1 MKKFD
6 LKIKGKRKN
15 TIIHIAIIVVGIVF
29 TLLSN
34 FYEAMW
40 FDESY
45 SVAISAHSFG
55 EIWSIG
61 GHDVHPVLY
70 YWILHILRLIFGNN
84 IIVFKLFSAI
94 CISILGIIGF
104 THIRKDFGS
113 KVGILFSFFAFFLP
127 LNIIYAGQI
136 RMYPLAMLLVTLT
149 VIYAYRI
156 YKNKENKNIKNWI
169 LFGVFSLASAYTHY
183 YALAAAVM
191 INLVM
196 LVFLIKN
203 ALANKK
209 FTHNL
214 KAFIIVGIIQILA
227 YIPWLIYLLLQA
239 KQVSAG
245 YWIEIKFPGT
255 FIEMFTFQFTGN
267 LENDYES
274 LIKSFF
280 YSEYILKYKELKD
293 YLKKYPNDRR
303 IQEEMK
309 EIEDQTNKILAGNL
323 SVYDYNKIQK
333 KEKAY
338 FQELRKI
345 IKVDLTQMLANNIF
359 LKIDFLRQIG
369 ALNNYENEYNHTL
382 EKLSMPSSFRIND
395 KKTFEQELLDKDK
408 LKNYSI
414 SELVALNAF
423 WTNRLVK
430 EVERRNEVIYVLQN
444 SNNFMDFS
452 EGKEFELIDEDIM
465 YYLAE
470 YRAIVPYITKFKN
483 DKRNSGKAKSVDKN
497 SNLATVVFDIK
508 EIFEQED
515 IDYYGFN
522 DLDAMA
528 YNVLLLNNRSQLL
541 YDQKD
546 IAIQEMISFIVNTN
560 EYRNAGISFESDE
573 KENTNKPLIVID
585 LKGFNAPL
593 MLHMIKGSLTKN
605 VKNVSGKDAFPVYR
619 GGKDIIINSTQ
630 EGKYSAK
637 TNVLFKLNSQQRKD
651 ISARAGLVGPRDTN
665 ARYVTHISWML
676 NPKKD
681 MPELIREPKKV
692 ISLET
697 GEITVVEDEQV
708 RKR

>member
-1 MKKFD
+1 MTKSLTDRDVYFFRKD
-6 LKIKGKRKN
+6 LKSFQELISRMREASPKASILDCIQGYNNALEKLILKTN
-15 TIIHIAIIVVGIVF
+15 TIRSSQVYRYIALESLLNSRDYGSIINRINPKGYV
-29 TLLSN
+29 
-34 FYEAMW
+34 
-40 FDESY
+40 
-45 SVAISAHSFG
+45 
-55 EIWSIG
+55 
-61 GHDVHPVLY
+61 
-70 YWILHILRLIFGNN
+70 
-84 IIVFKLFSAI
+84 
-94 CISILGIIGF
+94 
-104 THIRKDFGS
+104 
-113 KVGILFSFFAFFLP
+113 FFA
-127 LNIIYAGQI
+127 N
-136 RMYPLAMLLVTLT
+136 
-149 VIYAYRI
+149 RI
-156 YKNKENKNIKNWI
+156 NSKEN
-169 LFGVFSLASAYTHY
+169 ASD
-183 YALAAAVM
+183 
-191 INLVM
+191 
-196 LVFLIKN
+196 K
-203 ALANKK
+203 
-209 FTHNL
+209 
-214 KAFIIVGIIQILA
+214 
-227 YIPWLIYLLLQA
+227 
-239 KQVSAG
+239 S
-245 YWIEIKFPGT
+245 IE
-255 FIEMFTFQFTGN
+255 FTGN

-303 IQEEMK
+303 IQEEFK
-309 EIEDQTNKILAGNL
+309 EIEDYTNKIVAGKL
-323 SVYDYNKIQK
+323 SAYDYNKIQR

-338 FQELRKI
+338 FQELRKM
-345 IKVDLTQMLANNIF
+345 IKVDLTQILANNIY

>member
-1 MKKFD
+1 MTKSLTDRDVYFFRKD
-6 LKIKGKRKN
+6 LKSFQELISRMREASPKASILDCIQGYNNALEELILKTN
-15 TIIHIAIIVVGIVF
+15 TIRSSQIYRYIAIESLLNSRDYNSIVNKMN
-29 TLLSN
+29 S
-34 FYEAMW
+34 
-40 FDESY
+40 
-45 SVAISAHSFG
+45 
-55 EIWSIG
+55 
-61 GHDVHPVLY
+61 
-70 YWILHILRLIFGNN
+70 
-84 IIVFKLFSAI
+84 
-94 CISILGIIGF
+94 
-104 THIRKDFGS
+104 
-113 KVGILFSFFAFFLP
+113 
-127 LNIIYAGQI
+127 
-136 RMYPLAMLLVTLT
+136 
-149 VIYAYRI
+149 
-156 YKNKENKNIKNWI
+156 KENTSGKD
-169 LFGVFSLASAYTHY
+169 
-183 YALAAAVM
+183 
-191 INLVM
+191 
-196 LVFLIKN
+196 
-203 ALANKK
+203 
-209 FTHNL
+209 
-214 KAFIIVGIIQILA
+214 
-227 YIPWLIYLLLQA
+227 
-239 KQVSAG
+239 
-245 YWIEIKFPGT
+245 IE
-255 FIEMFTFQFTGN
+255 FTGN
-267 LENDYES
+267 LQNDYQS
-274 LIKSFF
+274 LVKTFF
-280 YSEYILKYKELKD
+280 YSEYILRYKELKK
-293 YLKKYPNDRR
+293 YLKMYTNDRR
-303 IQEEMK
+303 IQEELK
-309 EIEDQTNKILAGNL
+309 EIEEHTNKIIAGKL

-338 FQELRKI
+338 FQELRKM
-345 IKVDLTQMLANNIF
+345 IKVDLTQILANNIY

-382 EKLSMPSSFRIND
+382 EKLSMPSSFRIKD
-395 KKTFEQELLDKDK
+395 RKTFEQELMDKNK
-408 LKNYSI
+408 LKNYSV

-651 ISARAGLVGPRDTN
+651 ILARAGLVGPRDTN

>member
-1 MKKFD
+1 MSLSRRIRLMTKSLTDRDVYFFRKD
-6 LKIKGKRKN
+6 LKSFQELISRMREASPKASILDCIQGYNNALEELILKTN
-15 TIIHIAIIVVGIVF
+15 TIRSSQIYRYIAIESLLNSRDYNSIVNKMN
-29 TLLSN
+29 S
-34 FYEAMW
+34 
-40 FDESY
+40 
-45 SVAISAHSFG
+45 
-55 EIWSIG
+55 
-61 GHDVHPVLY
+61 
-70 YWILHILRLIFGNN
+70 
-84 IIVFKLFSAI
+84 
-94 CISILGIIGF
+94 
-104 THIRKDFGS
+104 
-113 KVGILFSFFAFFLP
+113 
-127 LNIIYAGQI
+127 
-136 RMYPLAMLLVTLT
+136 
-149 VIYAYRI
+149 
-156 YKNKENKNIKNWI
+156 KENTSGKD
-169 LFGVFSLASAYTHY
+169 
-183 YALAAAVM
+183 
-191 INLVM
+191 
-196 LVFLIKN
+196 
-203 ALANKK
+203 
-209 FTHNL
+209 
-214 KAFIIVGIIQILA
+214 
-227 YIPWLIYLLLQA
+227 
-239 KQVSAG
+239 
-245 YWIEIKFPGT
+245 IE
-255 FIEMFTFQFTGN
+255 FTGN
-267 LENDYES
+267 LQNDYQS
-274 LIKSFF
+274 LVKTFF
-280 YSEYILKYKELKD
+280 YSEYILRYKELKK
-293 YLKKYPNDRR
+293 YLKMYPNDRR
-303 IQEEMK
+303 IQEELK
-309 EIEDQTNKILAGNL
+309 EIEEHTNKIIAGKL

-338 FQELRKI
+338 FQELRKM
-345 IKVDLTQMLANNIF
+345 IKVDLTQILANNIY

-382 EKLSMPSSFRIND
+382 EKLSMPSSFRIKD
-395 KKTFEQELLDKDK
+395 RKTFEQELMDKNK
-408 LKNYSI
+408 LKNYSV

-573 KENTNKPLIVID
+573 KANTNKPLIVID

-593 MLHMIKGSLTKN
+593 MLHMIKGSLTRS
-605 VKNVSGKDAFPVYR
+605 VKNVSGKDVFPVYR
-619 GGKDIIINSTQ
+619 GGKDFIVESSQRGRYT
-630 EGKYSAK
+630 AK
-637 TNVLFKLNSQQRKD
+637 TNLLFKLNSEQRKD
-651 ISARAGLVGPRDTN
+651 ISARAGLVGSKDTN
-665 ARYVTHISWML
+665 AKYVTHISWML

-697 GEITVVEDEQV
+697 GEITDMEEEQA
-708 RKR
+708 RRR

>member
-1 MKKFD
+1 MREASPKASILDCIQGYNNALEKLI
-6 LKIKGKRKN
+6 LKTN
-15 TIIHIAIIVVGIVF
+15 TIRSSQVYRYIALESLLNSRDYGSIINRINPKGYV
-29 TLLSN
+29 
-34 FYEAMW
+34 
-40 FDESY
+40 
-45 SVAISAHSFG
+45 
-55 EIWSIG
+55 
-61 GHDVHPVLY
+61 
-70 YWILHILRLIFGNN
+70 
-84 IIVFKLFSAI
+84 
-94 CISILGIIGF
+94 
-104 THIRKDFGS
+104 
-113 KVGILFSFFAFFLP
+113 FFA
-127 LNIIYAGQI
+127 N
-136 RMYPLAMLLVTLT
+136 
-149 VIYAYRI
+149 RI
-156 YKNKENKNIKNWI
+156 NSKEN
-169 LFGVFSLASAYTHY
+169 ASD
-183 YALAAAVM
+183 
-191 INLVM
+191 
-196 LVFLIKN
+196 K
-203 ALANKK
+203 
-209 FTHNL
+209 
-214 KAFIIVGIIQILA
+214 
-227 YIPWLIYLLLQA
+227 
-239 KQVSAG
+239 S
-245 YWIEIKFPGT
+245 IE
-255 FIEMFTFQFTGN
+255 FTGN

-323 SVYDYNKIQK
+323 SVYDYNKIQR

-573 KENTNKPLIVID
+573 MENTNKPLIVID

-593 MLHMIKGSLTKN
+593 MLHMIKGSLTRS
-605 VKNVSGKDAFPVYR
+605 VKNVSGKDVFPVYR
-619 GGKDIIINSTQ
+619 GGKDLIVESSQRGRYT
-630 EGKYSAK
+630 AK
-637 TNVLFKLNSQQRKD
+637 TNLLFKLNSEQRKD

-665 ARYVTHISWML
+665 AKYVTHISWML

-692 ISLET
+692 INLET
-697 GEITVVEDEQV
+697 GEITDMEEEQA
-708 RKR
+708 RRR

>member
-1 MKKFD
+1 MKLSKRISSMTKSLKERDIHFFRKD
-6 LKIKGKRKN
+6 LKSFQELISRMREASPKASILDCIQGYNNALEKLILKTN
-15 TIIHIAIIVVGIVF
+15 TIRSSQVYRYIALESLLNSRDYGSIINRINPKGYV
-29 TLLSN
+29 
-34 FYEAMW
+34 
-40 FDESY
+40 
-45 SVAISAHSFG
+45 
-55 EIWSIG
+55 
-61 GHDVHPVLY
+61 
-70 YWILHILRLIFGNN
+70 
-84 IIVFKLFSAI
+84 
-94 CISILGIIGF
+94 
-104 THIRKDFGS
+104 
-113 KVGILFSFFAFFLP
+113 FFA
-127 LNIIYAGQI
+127 N
-136 RMYPLAMLLVTLT
+136 
-149 VIYAYRI
+149 RI
-156 YKNKENKNIKNWI
+156 NSKEN
-169 LFGVFSLASAYTHY
+169 ASD
-183 YALAAAVM
+183 
-191 INLVM
+191 
-196 LVFLIKN
+196 K
-203 ALANKK
+203 
-209 FTHNL
+209 
-214 KAFIIVGIIQILA
+214 
-227 YIPWLIYLLLQA
+227 
-239 KQVSAG
+239 S
-245 YWIEIKFPGT
+245 IE
-255 FIEMFTFQFTGN
+255 FTGN

-323 SVYDYNKIQK
+323 SVYDYNKIQR

-573 KENTNKPLIVID
+573 MENTNKPLIVID

-593 MLHMIKGSLTKN
+593 MLHMIKGSLTRS
-605 VKNVSGKDAFPVYR
+605 VKNVSGKDVFPVYR
-619 GGKDIIINSTQ
+619 GGKDFIVESSQRGRYT
-630 EGKYSAK
+630 AK
-637 TNVLFKLNSQQRKD
+637 TNLLFKLNSEQRKD

-665 ARYVTHISWML
+665 AKYVTHISWML

-692 ISLET
+692 INLET
-697 GEITVVEDEQV
+697 GEITDMEEEQA
-708 RKR
+708 RRR

>member
-1 MKKFD
+1 MKLSKRISSMAKSLKERDILFFRKD
-6 LKIKGKRKN
+6 LKSFQELISRMREASPKASILDCIQGYNNALEKLILKTN
-15 TIIHIAIIVVGIVF
+15 TIRSSQVYRYIALESLLNSRDYGSIINRINPKGYV
-29 TLLSN
+29 
-34 FYEAMW
+34 
-40 FDESY
+40 
-45 SVAISAHSFG
+45 
-55 EIWSIG
+55 
-61 GHDVHPVLY
+61 
-70 YWILHILRLIFGNN
+70 
-84 IIVFKLFSAI
+84 
-94 CISILGIIGF
+94 
-104 THIRKDFGS
+104 
-113 KVGILFSFFAFFLP
+113 FFA
-127 LNIIYAGQI
+127 N
-136 RMYPLAMLLVTLT
+136 
-149 VIYAYRI
+149 RI
-156 YKNKENKNIKNWI
+156 NSKEN
-169 LFGVFSLASAYTHY
+169 ASD
-183 YALAAAVM
+183 
-191 INLVM
+191 
-196 LVFLIKN
+196 K
-203 ALANKK
+203 
-209 FTHNL
+209 
-214 KAFIIVGIIQILA
+214 
-227 YIPWLIYLLLQA
+227 
-239 KQVSAG
+239 S
-245 YWIEIKFPGT
+245 IE
-255 FIEMFTFQFTGN
+255 FTGN

-323 SVYDYNKIQK
+323 SVYDYNKIQR

-605 VKNVSGKDAFPVYR
+605 VKNVSGKDTFPVYR

-681 MPELIREPKKV
+681 MPELIRESKKV
-692 ISLET
+692 ISLGT

>member
-1 MKKFD
+1 MSLSRRIRLMTKSLTDRDVYFFRKD
-6 LKIKGKRKN
+6 LKSFQELISRMREASPKASILDCIQGYNNALEKLILKTN
-15 TIIHIAIIVVGIVF
+15 TIRSSQVYRYIALESLLNSRDYGSIINRINPKGYV
-29 TLLSN
+29 
-34 FYEAMW
+34 
-40 FDESY
+40 
-45 SVAISAHSFG
+45 
-55 EIWSIG
+55 
-61 GHDVHPVLY
+61 
-70 YWILHILRLIFGNN
+70 
-84 IIVFKLFSAI
+84 
-94 CISILGIIGF
+94 
-104 THIRKDFGS
+104 
-113 KVGILFSFFAFFLP
+113 FFA
-127 LNIIYAGQI
+127 N
-136 RMYPLAMLLVTLT
+136 
-149 VIYAYRI
+149 RI
-156 YKNKENKNIKNWI
+156 NSKEN
-169 LFGVFSLASAYTHY
+169 ASD
-183 YALAAAVM
+183 
-191 INLVM
+191 
-196 LVFLIKN
+196 K
-203 ALANKK
+203 
-209 FTHNL
+209 
-214 KAFIIVGIIQILA
+214 
-227 YIPWLIYLLLQA
+227 
-239 KQVSAG
+239 S
-245 YWIEIKFPGT
+245 IE
-255 FIEMFTFQFTGN
+255 FTGN

-280 YSEYILKYKELKD
+280 YSEYILKYNELKD

-303 IQEEMK
+303 IQEEFK
-309 EIEDQTNKILAGNL
+309 EIEDHTNKIVAGKL
-323 SVYDYNKIQK
+323 SAYDYNKIQR

-338 FQELRKI
+338 FQELRKM
-345 IKVDLTQMLANNIF
+345 IKVDLTQILANNIY

-651 ISARAGLVGPRDTN
+651 ISARAGLVGPIDTN

-697 GEITVVEDEQV
+697 GEITDVEEEQV
-708 RKR
+708 RRK